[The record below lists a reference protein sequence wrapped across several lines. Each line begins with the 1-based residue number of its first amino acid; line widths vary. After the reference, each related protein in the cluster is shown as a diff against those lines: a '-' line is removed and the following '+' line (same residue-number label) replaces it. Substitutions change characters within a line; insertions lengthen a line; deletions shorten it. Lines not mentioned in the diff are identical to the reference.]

1 MGHTI
6 WVDTQGRPKDSA
18 CQDNSIMLQVQDQLD
33 GLSTKLNVPKLSEF
47 YDYSECKEMYGDI
60 DTESDAMEG
69 DWHDPGPA
77 LTAVRI
83 IHDHL
88 VQHPEDL
95 GFVAA
100 PSQKHWPTDLMEEL
114 RHCRSVLEEA
124 ASRGWPFRFLIVP

>member
-6 WVDTQGRPKDSA
+6 WVDTYGRPKDTA
-18 CQDNSIMLQVQDQLD
+18 CQDNSIMLRLQDQLD
-33 GLSTKLNVPKLSEF
+33 GLSTKLNVSKLSEF
-47 YDYSECKEMYGDI
+47 YDYSECEAMYGDV
-60 DTESDAMEG
+60 DAEEDAPEG
-69 DWHDPGPA
+69 DWYDPGPA
-77 LTAVRI
+77 LTAVRT

-100 PSQKHWPTDLMEEL
+100 PSQKHWPTALMEEL

-124 ASRGWPFRFLIVP
+124 ASRGRQFRFLIVP